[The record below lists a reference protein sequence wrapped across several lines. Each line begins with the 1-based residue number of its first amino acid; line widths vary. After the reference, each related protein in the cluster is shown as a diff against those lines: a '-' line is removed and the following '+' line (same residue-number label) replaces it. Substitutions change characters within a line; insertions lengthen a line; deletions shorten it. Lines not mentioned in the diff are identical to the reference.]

1 MARTYL
7 YKVGIGI
14 DGFVLESHTVEAP
27 NAVEARYIAI
37 SKFLHP
43 DKYRNYVEVKRIKR
57 PT

>member
-1 MARTYL
+1 MRTYL

-37 SKFLHP
+37 RKFLHP
-43 DKYRNYVEVKRIKR
+43 DKGRNYIKVERIKK